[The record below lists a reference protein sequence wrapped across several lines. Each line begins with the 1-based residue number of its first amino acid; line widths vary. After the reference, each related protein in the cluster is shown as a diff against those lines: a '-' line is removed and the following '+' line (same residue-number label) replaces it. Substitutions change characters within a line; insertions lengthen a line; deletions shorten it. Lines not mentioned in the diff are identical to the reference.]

1 MEPDGPATAGQ
12 VALDFHIRDHDGLTT
27 RDADPAGPLPKPR
40 HAAMLFRES
49 TSQDLLPNPEP
60 QVIGLAH
67 VVTLL
72 FLGLEQP
79 PRRVETDPDPEPE
92 GEAIS

>member
-1 MEPDGPATAGQ
+1 MEPDCPANAGQ
-12 VALDFHIRDHDGLTT
+12 VTLDFHIRGHDGLTT

-40 HAAMLFRES
+40 HAAMRFRES

-67 VVTLL
+67 VVT
-72 FLGLEQP
+72 P
-79 PRRVETDPDPEPE
+79 PRASVDPGRNAPRSLDHLVRLQQE
-92 GEAIS
+92 